1 MLATESTEHT
11 EKLDKLHYIGDGQDI
26 QPVIGLPDTRQPTCR
41 TLFGDS
47 FVRFFKLFSVTS
59 VAKQYELSVSSV
71 AKNKI

>member
-59 VAKQYELSVSSV
+59 VAKQYEFSVSSV